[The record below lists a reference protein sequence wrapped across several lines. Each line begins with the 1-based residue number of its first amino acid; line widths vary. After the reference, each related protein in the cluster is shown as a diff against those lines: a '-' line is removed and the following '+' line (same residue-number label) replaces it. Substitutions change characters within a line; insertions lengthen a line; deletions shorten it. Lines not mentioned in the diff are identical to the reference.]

1 MNLMRML
8 LILLLPAAL
17 AAATR
22 IESYTIQ
29 LHASPEGRGQATA
42 ILSLS
47 NCAPGMLV
55 VPLGFSAPEDLKIEG
70 SPTGVW
76 LELGPRNGMTSLHF
90 HFPAGMPANA
100 TLRFTFEVKQVFQ
113 ALQLAPGEKSTLPK
127 GSRIFRH
134 AFVNTQETPIGT
146 YRLELL
152 FPEGFMAQ
160 AIREQLPKPKKNE
173 VGSRVLLSKTAD
185 HQAATLQ
192 FTDLHQ
198 GDDTS
203 MILELVPTQRSIG
216 WLLAGLLLGG
226 VYLIKFRDLIAK
238 GRPAPGA

>member
-1 MNLMRML
+1 MFLT
-8 LILLLPAAL
+8 LLLPVTL

-22 IESYTIQ
+22 IESYAIQ
-29 LHASPEGRGQATA
+29 LHASPEGHGQGNA
-42 ILSLS
+42 ILSLTD
-47 NCAPGMLV
+47 CTPGMLI
-55 VPLGFSAPEDLKIEG
+55 VPLGFSDPEDLKIEG
-70 SPTGVW
+70 SPAGVW

-90 HFPAGMPANA
+90 HFPEGMPAKA
-100 TLRFTFEVKQVFQ
+100 TLRFSFAVKQVFQ
-113 ALQLAPGEKSTLPK
+113 ILQLAPGEKSALPK

-134 AFVNTQETPIGT
+134 AFVNTQEASIGT

-152 FPEGFMAQ
+152 FPESFMAQ

-173 VGSRVLLSKTAD
+173 VGSRVLLSKAAG

-203 MILELVPTQRSIG
+203 MILELVPTRRSIG

-226 VYLIKFRDLIAK
+226 VYLFKFRDLVAM
-238 GRPAPGA
+238 GRPAPAA